1 MAAILI
7 SHCERNLGRVKKP
20 VGTGDP
26 SSIFWKLDYF
36 VRLIVLETKVCLIT
50 PTATFMPMP
59 SIRSIWFADFLWGIS
74 LRSKCFQSSYCATV
88 RAGAKKK
95 KKVEGGGGGEK
106 RKRFPT
112 NPTILENAPWN
123 FTVRFIFKLTAC
135 QNRSI
140 TNRLSLDYQICK
152 IALFSNQGRP
162 GGLVVYQYT
171 REEFAK
177 IPQNTKNSSKYTQNY
192 AQVYFIPEIQRKW
205 CTEYP
210 YLSCNIPYTPFKTP
224 LYTVYPKTLAD
235 PV

>member
-74 LRSKCFQSSYCATV
+74 LRRKRFQSSYCAKV
-88 RAGAKKK
+88 RAGAKK
-95 KKVEGGGGGEK
+95 KKVEGGGGGGGEK
-106 RKRFPT
+106 RKRLPT
-112 NPTILENAPWN
+112 NPTILENAPGN
-123 FTVRFIFKLTAC
+123 FTVWFIFKLTAC

-140 TNRLSLDYQICK
+140 MNRLSLDYQICK

-162 GGLVVYQYT
+162 GGGSG
-171 REEFAK
+171 
-177 IPQNTKNSSKYTQNY
+177 IP
-192 AQVYFIPEIQRKW
+192 
-205 CTEYP
+205 
-210 YLSCNIPYTPFKTP
+210 
-224 LYTVYPKTLAD
+224 VYPKKIRQNTQKYQKFIQIYPKLYPGILYTWNSKKVMYRI
-235 PV
+235 PVF